1 MDRARAL
8 DPAQAAA
15 EAVKAYVR
23 LNRARLAG
31 DGELLAMLLP
41 ERFAGA
47 EVRDLQRFAIERLA
61 AENAALKAEREG
73 LRRKPGL
80 GEGVR
85 RLVLELIDART
96 FEEAIA
102 VAVESASAFGADR
115 AALCVEGEG
124 TPPPVGGR
132 GVRLIAPG
140 LTAALLG
147 RDGTGAILSSGG
159 EILLGSG
166 GGACKSLAAFRPRI
180 GADTPAAIYVL
191 GARAE
196 GCFEGE
202 ETASDLGFFARA
214 LERAIRAWLDL
225 PKR

>member
-1 MDRARAL
+1 MDRALSL
-8 DPAQAAA
+8 DPDQAAA
-15 EAVKAYVR
+15 EAVKDYVR

-47 EVRDLQRFAIERLA
+47 EVRDLQRFVIERLA
-61 AENAALKAEREG
+61 AENAALKAEREA

-85 RLVLELIDART
+85 RLVLDLIDART

-102 VAVESASAFGADR
+102 VAVGSACAFGADR

-124 TPPPVGGR
+124 TPPPVGGS

-147 RDGTGAILSSGG
+147 RDGSGAILSSGG
-159 EILLGSG
+159 ELLLGPG
-166 GGACKSLAAFRPRI
+166 GGEYRSLAAFRLRI
-180 GADTPAAIYVL
+180 GAETPAAIYVL